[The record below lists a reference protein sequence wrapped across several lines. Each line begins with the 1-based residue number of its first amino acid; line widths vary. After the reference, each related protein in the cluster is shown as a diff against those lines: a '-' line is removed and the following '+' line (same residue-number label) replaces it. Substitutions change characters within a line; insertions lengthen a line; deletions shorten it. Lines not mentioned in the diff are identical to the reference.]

1 MTMLSRK
8 LPSLALA
15 SIAGALCLFADD
27 NVSSTRSTSLTTQA
41 EARIGRPLTPMSGA
55 GVARRHTRRAVVGG
69 AAVGAA
75 AVGAYGY
82 RNNNCY
88 RNQYGALVCP

>member
-1 MTMLSRK
+1 MTTLSRK

-15 SIAGALCLFADD
+15 SIAGALCLLVDD
-27 NVSSTRSTSLTTQA
+27 NVSSTRSASLVTQA

-69 AAVGAA
+69 AAVRAA